1 MKSLVL
7 AVLVAMTLGILS
19 ATPSSAAPASGAP
32 LAAAAGE
39 ASGVTQV
46 WYDRYGR
53 WHPNRPVYRR
63 GPACRTVR
71 ICGPRGC
78 YWKRRCF

>member
-1 MKSLVL
+1 MKTLVL
-7 AVLVAMTLGILS
+7 AILVATTVGILG

-32 LAAAAGE
+32 LAQAAGE
-39 ASGVTQV
+39 TTGVQQV

-53 WHPNRPVYRR
+53 WHPNRRVVI

-71 ICGPRGC
+71 VCGRYRC
-78 YWKRRCF
+78 TWVRRCY